1 MTVVGDNDGRQ
12 KLQVNVVGSLVL
24 QPPGLRIVVSSRTTI
39 KGSQQSESV
48 GIKELFYGNFAALW
62 KTQTGSILFGGN
74 KVITILSDSF
84 HTISMVVVRGY
95 HGYYVDCPSVDG
107 FMLALHTQNMSKIE

>member
-1 MTVVGDNDGRQ
+1 M
-12 KLQVNVVGSLVL
+12 
-24 QPPGLRIVVSSRTTI
+24 
-39 KGSQQSESV
+39 

-62 KTQTGSILFGGN
+62 RTQTGSVPFGGN

-95 HGYYVDCPSVDG
+95 QFYYVDCPSADG
-107 FMLALHTQNMSKIE
+107 FMLALHTQNNMSKIE